1 MRIILTGAT
10 GYVGEGTLLE
20 LLKVKEV
27 EKVLSVSRKPTGIKN
42 EKLEEYL
49 VPDFMQLKKGD
60 SHFVGYD
67 AVFFIAGI
75 TSVGTPKD
83 VYVQISQEIPLHF
96 ADIMPDKKQMTFI
109 YLSGAG
115 TDPNGKQFWQKV
127 KGKTEES
134 IKTMGFKRA
143 FAFRPAIMRW
153 AKGQKRIQTM
163 QYFFL
168 PFYPLFRLMGQGN
181 NMKEIALSLLTL
193 TWKGCPKFAVNPKD
207 ISMLARE
214 FDGNTMID
222 GLCNLDQK
230 KYLEMCGVKSSSDLS
245 EEQLFRYFLSGYG
258 GMMNKTSARMVKSGS
273 FGMPPEDRA
282 KGIAMLRQAFDENKG
297 FRICFVDGEGIMG
310 GDVEPGPTHF
320 EMELS
325 DAENDEIICL
335 L

>member
-27 EKVLSVSRKPTGIKN
+27 EKVLSVSRRPTGIKN

-83 VYVQISQEIPLHF
+83 VYVRISQEIPLHF
-96 ADIMPDKKQMTFI
+96 ADIMPDKKLMTFI

-115 TDPNGKQFWQKV
+115 TDPNGGQFWQKV

-143 FAFRPAIMRW
+143 FALRPAIMRW
-153 AKGQKRIQTM
+153 AKGQKRIQAM
-163 QYFFL
+163 QYLFL

-181 NMKEIALSLLTL
+181 NMKEIALSMLTL
-193 TWKGCPKFAVNPKD
+193 TWKGYPQFAVNPKD
-207 ISMLARE
+207 ITKLARE
-214 FDGNTMID
+214 FGRNTMID

-230 KYLEMCGVKSSSDLS
+230 KYLETCGVKSSSDLS

-258 GMMNKTSARMVKSGS
+258 GMMNKISAGTVKAGS
-273 FGMPPEDRA
+273 FAMHPEDRA
-282 KGIAMLRQAFDENKG
+282 KGIAMLRQAFDDNKV
-297 FRICFVDGEGIMG
+297 FRICFIEGEGVVVDGKY
-310 GDVEPGPTHF
+310 PGPPHF

-325 DAENDEIICL
+325 DTKDDNLNYL